1 MPTRPDFDVVPIRK
15 ATKRKLTQLK
25 GARTYDDAIASLL
38 ARADTPLE
46 PPRAR
51 ERPPEKERALADL
64 AARRWRMR
72 VERGEIVELGPRL
85 FIYRLRSAEPRRQLH
100 VTWPDGRGFAP

>member
-25 GARTYDDAIASLL
+25 GARTYDDAIATLL
-38 ARADTPLE
+38 ARADAPSETP
-46 PPRAR
+46 RSR
-51 ERPPEKERALADL
+51 DRDPEKERALADL

-72 VERGEIVELGPRL
+72 IERGDVVELGPRL
-85 FIYRLRSAEPRRQLH
+85 FIYRLRDEPRRKLH
-100 VTWPDGRGFAP
+100 VSWPEGRGFSP